1 VLALGQDLPAESID
15 KLTMLVGEL
24 TRWNKRI
31 NLTAI
36 REPDAMVSGHILD
49 SLAVRS
55 LLEGRRVLD
64 VGTGAGFPG
73 LPLAIAEPQIEFELL
88 DSNGRKI
95 SFVRHVIGELGLQN
109 VVAKKGRSLPFRDYW
124 SLQAT

>member
-36 REPDAMVSGHILD
+36 RDPDAMVSGHILD

-55 LLEGRRVLD
+55 LLEGRPP
-64 VGTGAGFPG
+64 GTRRRDRRRISRI
-73 LPLAIAEPQIEFELL
+73 AISDRRTADRIRA
-88 DSNGRKI
+88 S
-95 SFVRHVIGELGLQN
+95 
-109 VVAKKGRSLPFRDYW
+109 
-124 SLQAT
+124 